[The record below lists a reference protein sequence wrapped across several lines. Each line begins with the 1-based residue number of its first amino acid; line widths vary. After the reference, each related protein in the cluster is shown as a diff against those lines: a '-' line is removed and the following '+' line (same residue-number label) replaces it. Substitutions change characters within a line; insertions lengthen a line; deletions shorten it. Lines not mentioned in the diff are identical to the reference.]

1 MNNRCPKCGKKLSPF
16 YLKQNCPYCK
26 VDLLYYKLDERL
38 EADALEAARQEQK
51 IKDFVNILKTSSFD
65 SVLKIIRF
73 ILFFTPLAA
82 MCLPVYGS
90 VSLISLITGIISGS
104 FSLENSLLPVIS
116 MGAVVVISLAVII
129 SSLFSS
135 AKGGL
140 ARNLVFSALNLAM
153 LGVFGIVTGNPGAG
167 WYAVCLIYILE
178 IVMHILCD
186 RQIKSKI
193 EK

>member
-1 MNNRCPKCGKKLSPF
+1 
-16 YLKQNCPYCK
+16 
-26 VDLLYYKLDERL
+26 
-38 EADALEAARQEQK
+38 
-51 IKDFVNILKTSSFD
+51 
-65 SVLKIIRF
+65 
-73 ILFFTPLAA
+73 
-82 MCLPVYGS
+82 
-90 VSLISLITGIISGS
+90 
-104 FSLENSLLPVIS
+104 

-140 ARNLVFSALNLAM
+140 ARNLVFSALNLAV